1 MLYVTLMTYF
11 KYTGKYDYRLFCMLH
26 LLMHKLLYGMYSIQ
40 KQNIHITFMSFNIDC
55 AALRHKKK
63 TM

>member
-26 LLMHKLLYGMYSIQ
+26 LLMHKLLYGLYSIQ
-40 KQNIHITFMSFNIDC
+40 KQNIHITFMSFRINV
-55 AALRHKKK
+55 KN
-63 TM
+63 